1 MVAKVLWVTFL
12 EAMRPLSQLLN
23 QHLQLHLHQRQHQHQ
38 LRLWLL
44 LLRNHHLQRL
54 MPPSRFQLGFRAAG
68 AITTTIEL
76 MARTLE
82 TFLRIALRPRSMLP
96 LVVDLPWATSLVE
109 TEGVILVHCSTG

>member
-1 MVAKVLWVTFL
+1 
-12 EAMRPLSQLLN
+12 
-23 QHLQLHLHQRQHQHQ
+23 
-38 LRLWLL
+38 
-44 LLRNHHLQRL
+44 
-54 MPPSRFQLGFRAAG
+54 
-68 AITTTIEL
+68 